1 MVDILCPLQ
10 RSPALP
16 LTSLAPLFPGYVKLF
31 IVQLPVNAIMLGMV
45 CFRLEDTVGS
55 TTLSNVRDLLRD
67 AKVDVDQS
75 ALEPKFHS

>member
-1 MVDILCPLQ
+1 MVEIVSPFQ

-16 LTSLAPLFPGYVKLF
+16 LTSLAPLFPGHVRLF
-31 IVQLPVNAIMLGMV
+31 VVRLPVNAMMLGMV

-75 ALEPKFHS
+75 ALDSKFHS

>member
-1 MVDILCPLQ
+1 MVGIVSPFQ

-16 LTSLAPLFPGYVKLF
+16 LTSLAPHFPGYIKLF
-31 IVQLPVNAIMLGMV
+31 IAWLPVNAMMLGMV
-45 CFRLEDTVGS
+45 YLRFADKAGS

-75 ALEPKFHS
+75 ALDSKFHS